1 MRIGH
6 KRRVIIPEGLKETP
20 VGSFFKD
27 MGLELDSKFEESHE
41 GEYAYIVNDFCPE
54 ILDIPRLKINTD
66 AVYTENM
73 EAMVRGS
80 IRQENV
86 EDQNVLL
93 LVKSFFVE
101 DYFDVIECF
110 SKDFKLITSIKVHD
124 YLNVGYF
131 IDTIVFEAYKA
142 KFDYDL
148 IRKYLN
154 TAFEFAF
161 QTIEGKKTSP
171 VIDVEF
177 SYTENVFAVNLN
189 FVPSGF
195 NFSAAFE
202 TNSEI
207 FSDLTSECN
216 YLNINYFGKREKLKV
231 SSAWLRGEKSHKF
244 KSFLL
249 NETKD
254 ITDPADVGR
263 PRALG
268 IEPKEKPYYQ
278 PRIVNEEEV
287 VEVNPEDLASR
298 IDSMVYYITTLR
310 KKEKNP
316 KALAELSLSDI
327 DEYLSY
333 HPRKDIVESLN
344 ENART
349 RILQELLGDTLKNVN
364 GEENEIVTEV
374 VGYDDFGETVVIK
387 KVTQKID
394 DGFTKVAGSNDEEP
408 ESLVRIKGVT
418 ENINQNEKWD
428 VKRSGTGEPD
438 ERGVFNNLI
447 GREKVSSSIPELDPN
462 ATPAEK
468 LERKLAVMK
477 KINEQMKSE
486 MFKLKD
492 KVAESFDMKKALA
505 SSVEMIKNKEKMAAK
520 ARADFDQIMS
530 AKDKKLEELE
540 IKLYELKTELDKT
553 GESADKD
560 AAEQLRFE
568 NASLLARLELA
579 NKKISTIN
587 ENLGGSGEKRD
598 TEVENLKASLSMA
611 QKLIEQYKQER
622 NANANKLM
630 EESFN
635 NPKPSTGGA
644 NSEQLEIVI
653 AEKQMVEDRLRLQGT
668 ELKKLEQKFKAV
680 SNQLEELQKKGGSP
694 SAAGKVGDTHAKQL
708 EVLNG
713 RLTDMNSDLIDKKM
727 ENHKLKQENTVLST
741 KVAELTKKLGFF
753 DKKAG

>member
-1 MRIGH
+1 VRIGH
-6 KRRVIIPEGLKETP
+6 KRRVIIPESLRETP

-27 MGLELDSKFEESHE
+27 MGLELDTQFEESHE

-66 AVYTENM
+66 VAYPENM

-80 IRQENV
+80 IQQENV

-93 LVKSFFVE
+93 LIKSFFVE

-110 SKDFKLITSIKVHD
+110 SKDFKLITTIKVHD

-161 QTIEGKKTSP
+161 RTIEGKKTSP

-177 SYTENVFAVNLN
+177 SYAENVFAVNLN

-207 FSDLTSECN
+207 FSDLTNECN
-216 YLNINYFGKREKLKV
+216 YLNVNYFGKREKLKV

-254 ITDPADVGR
+254 INEPAAVGR

-268 IEPKEKPYYQ
+268 IESKEKPYYQ
-278 PRIVNEEEV
+278 PRAVHEEEV
-287 VEVNPEDLASR
+287 VDVNPEDLASR

-316 KALAELSLSDI
+316 KALAELTLVDI
-327 DEYLSY
+327 NEYLSY
-333 HPRKDIVESLN
+333 HPRKDIVESLT
-344 ENART
+344 ESART
-349 RILQELLGDTLKNVN
+349 RILQELLGDTLKNIN
-364 GEENEIVTEV
+364 GQESENEIVTEV
-374 VGYDDFGETVVIK
+374 IGYDDFGETIVIK
-387 KVTQKID
+387 KVTQRID
-394 DGFTKVAGSNDEEP
+394 DGITKVAGTNDEEP

-418 ENINQNEKWD
+418 ANINQNEKWD
-428 VKRSGTGEPD
+428 VKRSATGEPD
-438 ERGVFNNLI
+438 EKGVFNNLI
-447 GREKVSSSIPELDPN
+447 GREKVSASIPELDPN

-468 LERKLAVMK
+468 LERKLVVMK
-477 KINEQMKSE
+477 KINEQMKIE

-492 KVAESFDMKKALA
+492 KVAESYDMKKALA
-505 SSVEMIKNKEKMAAK
+505 GSVEMIKNKEKMAAK
-520 ARADFDQIMS
+520 ARADFDQILS

-540 IKLYELKTELDKT
+540 IRLYDLKTELDKT

-560 AAEQLRFE
+560 TAEQLKFE

-598 TEVENLKASLSMA
+598 GEVENLKASLAMA

-622 NANANKLM
+622 NAATNKLM

-635 NPKPSTGGA
+635 NIKPGA
-644 NSEQLEIVI
+644 GSEQLEIVI

-680 SNQLEELQKKGGSP
+680 SNQLEELQKKNGWP

-727 ENHKLKQENTVLST
+727 ENHKLKQENSVLSS
-741 KVAELTKKLGFF
+741 KVAELTKKLGFL